1 MLKNNMSVKILFLNS
16 GGCAWGKCLF
26 CGYGR
31 IQGKNPSADGLKKEF
46 DSFFSG
52 LDGVSHVKVFGSG
65 SWLDSKQVPGEAR
78 TYFIGLCR
86 KGGVKKLTVESRP
99 EFITKE
105 GLKEFKDIDFEIAI
119 GLETADNRILEKIA
133 KGFQVEDFA
142 AAARTVHSA
151 GGLVRTYLL
160 VNLPFVR
167 DMEGELEKSVDC
179 ALKHSDSVVLINL
192 LPHGNCPL
200 FGMWLRGEW
209 NFLNKKEFLQIVE
222 KWKNNPKIEF
232 DAETFRFVPKFP
244 RELRDSLVGV
254 GENFLTHPHF
264 EVWQNYLVRWYNP
277 GREIVLFLPCSY
289 KKPYS
294 ESETHRGI
302 AGVLGRL
309 GLRGSIH
316 EVMLSNAGLVPRE
329 FENLY
334 PFNAYDWDE
343 RQETEEIKG
352 RYIEVTTRR
361 IEDYLKAHHYRR
373 ILCFL
378 KYDSESYQALEMACD
393 SLDIKFTNLL
403 SKKTYDKIK
412 DGKRPLQS
420 EEGLS
425 DLEAGLKDEAV
436 QV

>member
-1 MLKNNMSVKILFLNS
+1 MLKNNMSVKILFLKL
-16 GGCAWGKCLF
+16 GCCAWGKCLF

-31 IQGKNPSADGLKKEF
+31 IQGKKPTVEGLERDF
-46 DSFFSG
+46 DSFFSM
-52 LDGVSHVKVFGSG
+52 LDEVEHVKVFGSG
-65 SWLDSKQVPGEAR
+65 SWLDDEQVLEEAR
-78 TYFIGLCR
+78 RYFIDLCR
-86 KGGVKKLTVESRP
+86 KRGVRKLTVESRP
-99 EFITKE
+99 EFITKDR
-105 GLKEFKDIDFEIAI
+105 LKEFKDIDFEIAI
-119 GLETADNRILEKIA
+119 GLEIANNKILEKID
-133 KGFQVEDFA
+133 KGFRLEDFERA
-142 AAARTVHSA
+142 VEVIHSA
-151 GGLVRTYLL
+151 GGKMRSYLL
-160 VNLPFVR
+160 VNLPFVK
-167 DMEGELEKSVDC
+167 DMEKELEKSVDY

-209 NFLNKKEFLQIVE
+209 NFLSKEEFLRIVD
-222 KWKNNPKIEF
+222 KWKNNSKIEF
-232 DAETFRFVPKFP
+232 DVETFRFIPKFP
-244 RELRDSLVGV
+244 RELRENLAGV

-264 EVWQNYLVRWYNP
+264 EVWQNYLVRWYKP

-302 AGVLGRL
+302 GGVLGKL

-334 PFNAYDWDE
+334 PFNAYDWNE

-352 RYIEVTTRR
+352 RYIEVTARR

-420 EEGLS
+420 EEALS
-425 DLEAGLKDEAV
+425 GLEAGLKDEAL

>member
-31 IQGKNPSADGLKKEF
+31 IQGKNPSVDGLKKEF
-46 DSFFSG
+46 DSFFSMF
-52 LDGVSHVKVFGSG
+52 DGVEHVKVFGSG
-65 SWLDSKQVPGEAR
+65 SWLDGNQVPGEAR
-78 TYFIGLCR
+78 AYFINLCR
-86 KGGVKKLTVESRP
+86 KKGVKKLTIESRP
-99 EFITKE
+99 EFITKD

-119 GLETADNRILEKIA
+119 GLEIANNRILEKIA
-133 KGFQVEDFA
+133 KGFGIEDFE

-160 VNLPFVR
+160 VNLPFVK
-167 DMEGELEKSVDC
+167 DVGKELEKSVDC

-209 NFLNKKEFLQIVE
+209 NFLSKEEFLQIVD

-232 DAETFRFVPKFP
+232 DVETFRFVPKFP
-244 RELRDSLVGV
+244 RELRESLAGV
-254 GENFLTHPHF
+254 GENFLIHPHF
-264 EVWQNYLVRWYNP
+264 EVWQDYLVRWYKP
-277 GREIVLFLPCSY
+277 EWGIVLFLPCSY

-302 AGVLGRL
+302 AGVMGKL

-343 RQETEEIKG
+343 MQETEEIKG
-352 RYIEVTTRR
+352 RYIEVTARR
-361 IEDYLKAHHYRR
+361 IENYLEAHPYRR

-378 KYDSESYQALEMACD
+378 KYESESYQALEIACNRLNL
-393 SLDIKFTNLL
+393 SFTNLL

-412 DGKRPLQS
+412 VGKKPLQS
-420 EEGLS
+420 EEALS
-425 DLEAGLKDEAV
+425 DLETGLNDETV